1 MKSLLLSFLCLLTF
15 SVHSQTLYTKAFGN
29 AKNKPIIFIHGGP
42 GSNSAT
48 FEATTAQKL
57 ADCGFYVIFYDR
69 RGEGRST
76 GLTAQYTFNQ
86 TFDDLNS
93 IYAQYHLK
101 KANIIG
107 FSFGGLVTTLY
118 ASKYPERV
126 NAVILVSSL
135 LSLQETYRTILKS
148 SEKISTTKHDTAQLQ
163 LISQVEKMDKQS
175 YEFRYN
181 CFKLASKNG
190 FFNTPNQTSQAKNLY
205 SSLKTDTLITKLP
218 ADTTNKASY
227 SFWKNERYS
236 SLTILPYLKKLQAKN
251 IKIFALYGKDDGLY
265 SNEQITTLKKLTG
278 NNHFSYLDNCSHYLY
293 VDQQTEFLNAITHW
307 INF

>member
-1 MKSLLLSFLCLLTF
+1 MKSVLLSFLCLITF
-15 SVHSQTLYTKAFGN
+15 SVNAQTLYTKAFGN
-29 AKNKPIIFIHGGP
+29 PKNNAVIFIHGGP

-57 ADCGFYVIFYDR
+57 AARGFYVIFYDR

-76 GLTAQYTFNQ
+76 DPSAKFTFSQ
-86 TFDDLNS
+86 TFDDLNN
-93 IYAQYHLK
+93 IYTKYRLK

-126 NAVILVSSL
+126 NSIILVSSL
-135 LSLQETYRTILKS
+135 LSLQETYRTILNS
-148 SEKISTTKHDTAQLQ
+148 SEKISTAKNDTAQLK
-163 LISQVEKMDKQS
+163 LIAQVEQMDKQS

-190 FFNTPNQTSQAKNLY
+190 FFNTSNPTSQAKNLY
-205 SSLKTDTLITKLP
+205 ASLKTDTLITKLP
-218 ADTTNKASY
+218 ADTTNKASIG
-227 SFWKNERYS
+227 FWKNEKYS
-236 SLTILPYLKKLQAKN
+236 ALTIIPYLKKLQAKN

-265 SNEQITTLKKLTG
+265 SNEQITVLKRITG
-278 NNHFSYLDNCSHYLY
+278 NNHFNYLENCSHYLY
-293 VDQQTEFLNAITHW
+293 VDQQTEFLNAIAKW